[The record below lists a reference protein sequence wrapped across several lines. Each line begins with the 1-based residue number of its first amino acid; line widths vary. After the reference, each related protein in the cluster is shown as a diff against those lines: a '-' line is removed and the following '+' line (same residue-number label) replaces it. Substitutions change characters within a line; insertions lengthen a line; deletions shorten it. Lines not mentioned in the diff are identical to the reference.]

1 MWQLHVD
8 VICKVHMHRKRVLQL
23 KKYAD
28 MLCSD
33 LFSGSIDA
41 CGCVMCERGFEISE
55 VFVRQL

>member
-1 MWQLHVD
+1 
-8 VICKVHMHRKRVLQL
+8 MHRKRVLQL
-23 KKYAD
+23 KNYAD
-28 MLCSD
+28 MLRSD